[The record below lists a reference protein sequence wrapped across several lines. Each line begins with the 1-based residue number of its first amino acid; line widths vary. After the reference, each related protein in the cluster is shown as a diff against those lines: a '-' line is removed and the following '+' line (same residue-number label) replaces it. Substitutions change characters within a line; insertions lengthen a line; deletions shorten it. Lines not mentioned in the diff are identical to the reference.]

1 MDTYM
6 ILLRLVHIVTGIF
19 WVGSDLLMVFFV
31 EPTVVA
37 LGPSGGAFMQRL
49 TKNTRYAQAMPIS
62 ALLTVVTGIL
72 LFSHVSGDFNRDWL
86 MSTSGLVL
94 GIGSLA
100 GILAFLDGMIFVGPT
115 INRMEQ
121 LGHEMDE
128 QQGPPSG
135 DQLGEMQ
142 QLRGR
147 LTRAYQF
154 MIILTMVSIAGMSS
168 ARYIW
173 N

>member
-72 LFSHVSGDFNRDWL
+72 LFSRVSGDFNRDWL
-86 MSTSGLVL
+86 MSTSGVVL
-94 GIGSLA
+94 GMGSLA
-100 GILAFLDGMIFVGPT
+100 GILAFLDGMVLVGPT
-115 INRMEQ
+115 INRIEQ
-121 LGHEMDE
+121 LGGEMDE
-128 QQGPPSG
+128 QQGPPSE

-147 LTRAYQF
+147 LNRAYQL
-154 MIILTMVSIAGMSS
+154 MIFLTMASIVGMSS

-173 N
+173 S